1 MLKSSRVR
9 QKHPSCRAAA
19 AKQGFFHES
28 PVERLDQASH
38 GWARME
44 PAPHPHHGQEDAPWA
59 APCAVA
65 LRSRPKASSKIALG
79 SRWDGLNG
87 KPQSLEGLRVR
98 GCLPVVFTHGEL
110 CLGCT
115 SNTGFSQTHSPSPF
129 PSYGHCTRRPNVCP
143 PRGLGAAPTPPAS
156 HKTLRDRGRQGI
168 EIKTQG
174 RSNPKQ
180 TALIY
185 GWREGGERVERQRR
199 KSQGS

>member
-1 MLKSSRVR
+1 MSHQWKDWIRPPMGGLGWSRLRIPTTARRML
-9 QKHPSCRAAA
+9 
-19 AKQGFFHES
+19 
-28 PVERLDQASH
+28 
-38 GWARME
+38 
-44 PAPHPHHGQEDAPWA
+44 HGQPHAPWLCV
-59 APCAVA
+59 PDPRLPVK
-65 LRSRPKASSKIALG
+65 SPLG